1 MEVARVVGLSVDRLE
16 APSILDVGTGTG
28 LFAEAF
34 LARGLRVSGVDL
46 SPEMLEEARRL
57 VPGVEFH
64 QGTMEQLPFADASFD
79 LVFLGLVL
87 HEADDLTVALREARR
102 VARQRVV
109 IAEWPYETA
118 DFGPPL
124 AHRLTPLQI
133 EKTATELGYAYTES
147 RRLTHLTVYR
157 LGC

>member
-1 MEVARVVGLSVDRLE
+1 M
-16 APSILDVGTGTG
+16 
-28 LFAEAF
+28 
-34 LARGLRVSGVDL
+34 
-46 SPEMLEEARRL
+46 
-57 VPGVEFH
+57 
-64 QGTMEQLPFADASFD
+64 
-79 LVFLGLVL
+79 L

-133 EKTATELGYAYTES
+133 EKTATELGYAYTETRS
-147 RRLTHLTVYR
+147 LANLTVYR